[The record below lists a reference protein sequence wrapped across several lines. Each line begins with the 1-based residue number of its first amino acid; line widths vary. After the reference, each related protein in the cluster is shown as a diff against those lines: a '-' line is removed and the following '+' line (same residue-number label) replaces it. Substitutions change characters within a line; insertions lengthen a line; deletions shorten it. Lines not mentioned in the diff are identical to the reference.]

1 MLSHHKS
8 TLSTPSSDAFHWKPI
23 SYFDKE
29 SASQTI
35 GYGFDNILTQQPRNV
50 GTVSYLGQD
59 VKESCD
65 EYMT

>member
-1 MLSHHKS
+1 ME
-8 TLSTPSSDAFHWKPI
+8 TLDLDLEVVTSWV
-23 SYFDKE
+23 FDKE